1 MNPYD
6 LCLKEVFSNKQ
17 YFADLFSTVYFKK
30 ALLLDPDKLSLY
42 DKETHHDLGF
52 RKENDLLMFYDNKF
66 FLHLEFQRKKDPY
79 MPVRILN
86 YKYAGIHQQ
95 IKTDTKLHLLYPVYS
110 LTLYMGESKWE
121 HRKRLYE
128 CMVDNQWNAKEIP
141 DYQMEL
147 FDINSDPIDFM
158 CLYLQKFFRII
169 QYVYQKKWE
178 NLYTDSL
185 LENVEEDIFYHANVF
200 VNLNQ
205 EFIQKHTK
213 EGVISMCKA
222 LEEYTQEC
230 IEKGERRGE
239 RKGIIKGE
247 QRGYSKGL
255 TNKAYEIAQNML
267 SKGCQHNFIADMT
280 GLSLDTVLKLS
291 NH

>member
-1 MNPYD
+1 MLIQDSFIKRKEGDILTVNPYD
-6 LCLKEVFSNKQ
+6 LCLKEFFSNKQ

-95 IKTDTKLHLLYPVYS
+95 IKTDTKLHLLYPVYP
-110 LTLYMGESKWE
+110 LTLYMGESRWE

-128 CMVDNQWNAKEIP
+128 CIHKSDWNKDEIP
-141 DYQMEL
+141 DYEMKL

-169 QYVYQKKWE
+169 QYTYQ
-178 NLYTDSL
+178 
-185 LENVEEDIFYHANVF
+185 
-200 VNLNQ
+200 
-205 EFIQKHTK
+205 
-213 EGVISMCKA
+213 
-222 LEEYTQEC
+222 
-230 IEKGERRGE
+230 ER
-239 RKGIIKGE
+239 
-247 QRGYSKGL
+247 
-255 TNKAYEIAQNML
+255 
-267 SKGCQHNFIADMT
+267 
-280 GLSLDTVLKLS
+280 
-291 NH
+291 